1 MARRTRKKG
10 RVIHV
15 PYQEEMIELPAQ
27 DWSQS
32 DPPLSAG
39 ATRSWG
45 SGGFRLGDDYARSYT
60 TVSFYYHAEPGK
72 KPYIRKVIETT
83 GMNPSTSYVH
93 LDNLTSGEPWHYAGR
108 TYPQP
113 RWESKYTF
121 SKNNPLRIEAPLHPR
136 ERVPGHGHRRGGM
149 ATSRQLDLL
158 ARLTGYKAKD
168 FQPYLSLEE
177 ASKMIA
183 LLKRGQHHPHPVRSR
198 RKEEARAILAKAG
211 FGLLKNNP
219 GDYSK
224 MPDDDLIDIYAG
236 EIKGD
241 SKKALA
247 ELKKQGW
254 TEEAL
259 DKMLSKKAQEEYEQS
274 EDWYYDVGR
283 HLDNPRSRKNAK
295 GARGEKGPTWRLLP
309 KGRGIWP
316 SGQYVEFTI
325 PGVGDRSVFVDRE
338 PTDPTGR
345 SGPNVEPW
353 WNQGGMHDSD
363 EDPQW
368 MVWIKTIRNGTFL
381 WEVSVLSPNGKWK
394 SWKGKGTMARKNAK
408 GARGEKRPTWR
419 LLPNWMSHGTN
430 WYWEP
435 LGRKQGEY
443 REGAFAGE
451 RALPGKEPGLWHRL
465 TVTRNSGDG
474 KWRAEHIVFWGHK
487 FHPGGKKIGSYAS
500 LSKAANAAEKYWKD
514 LGEGKKNPRSRKNA
528 KGARGSVVRFME
540 RGGEQERAISRREHE
555 THDFERIEEMPK
567 SPKAVRE
574 FEKKKK
580 TRKGKRRYV
589 RNNPIE
595 YLTADEYMKGLD
607 AGLFEEDDPRIRP
620 IKKRKIQRRPKEA
633 YWDGFEDA
641 KSAWHK
647 GHHTYSDIARWM
659 LKNAKSGSLMKE
671 RSTYGDEY
679 RRGAEEYFDARQD
692 AESRRT
698 GYESSDYWERGLN
711 NPSGKRG
718 TGPRGGYT
726 PAERAALPAS
736 DFLVPR
742 RRKWPVSNKEHA
754 NTALQY
760 MTRWKGLEAS
770 ELIRNL
776 AKKWPVDQNP
786 ELWKRYNRLKPKI
799 EKQCGCKVPSL
810 SELKGGRRNPRR
822 NPNPGAAEAMRLHH
836 EEGIPLKEAW
846 RRVKGGARRN
856 DTTRLRRRHHWYY

>member
-1 MARRTRKKG
+1 LARRTRKKG

-283 HLDNPRSRKNAK
+283 HLDNPRS
-295 GARGEKGPTWRLLP
+295 
-309 KGRGIWP
+309 
-316 SGQYVEFTI
+316 
-325 PGVGDRSVFVDRE
+325 
-338 PTDPTGR
+338 
-345 SGPNVEPW
+345 
-353 WNQGGMHDSD
+353 
-363 EDPQW
+363 
-368 MVWIKTIRNGTFL
+368 
-381 WEVSVLSPNGKWK
+381 
-394 SWKGKGTMARKNAK
+394 RKNAK